1 MILAAQNMTDSHTLD
16 DGIKF
21 KDPEGREL
29 RLMSID
35 DDEDDDDN
43 GEIVR

>member
-1 MILAAQNMTDSHTLD
+1 MTDSHTLD
-16 DGIKF
+16 DGIVF

-29 RLMSID
+29 RLMSIESD
-35 DDEDDDDN
+35 DDDDN

>member
-1 MILAAQNMTDSHTLD
+1 MAAQNMTDSHTLD
-16 DGIKF
+16 DGIVVF

-29 RLMSID
+29 RLMSIED
-35 DDEDDDDN
+35 DDDDDN